1 MKTATSF
8 PTGLTVLPESKMV
21 PDDSIY
27 ETAILSGGTLDR
39 VDAAV
44 RGRLALMRALHSSLC
59 AGHTALVELNL
70 QGIECGTQEQVVLS
84 RKLAED
90 VRQEN
95 PSPAGPRSG
104 QYRSAG
110 FAGCTPRL
118 AEELRQ
124 SEREV
129 LQGLRLQAA
138 LLARAQSKLRV
149 LANMMADPGIDYGPL
164 LERGLFEQRTFEP
177 RSPERRSFE
186 RRSFERRS
194 SERRQGRTGSLPDV
208 GSVKRRGEI

>member
-27 ETAILSGGTLDR
+27 ETAILSESAVDR
-39 VDAAV
+39 ADAAA
-44 RGRLALMRALHSSLC
+44 RGRLALMRALQSSLC

-70 QGIECGTQEQVVLS
+70 QGIERGTHEQVVLS

-90 VRQEN
+90 FRQGSA
-95 PSPAGPRSG
+95 SPAGPRSG

-110 FAGCTPRL
+110 CAGCTPRL

-129 LQGLRLQAA
+129 RQGLRLQAA

-149 LANMMADPGIDYGPL
+149 LANMMADPGVNYGPL
-164 LERGLFEQRTFEP
+164 LEQ
-177 RSPERRSFE
+177 RSFE
-186 RRSFERRS
+186 PRS
-194 SERRQGRTGSLPDV
+194 SERRPSGRKPGRTGSLSPV